1 MGKLTINV
9 LFNSY
14 VSLPEGNPMVVGWIP
29 NLPTVRSKDSKVPPT
44 ARPPAPAPSA
54 APDHA
59 TDPHPSRASVE
70 RTPRSLGR
78 GLGSEKRRNFTKTWE
93 MPRVFLDFDDS
104 LILMRS
110 YEIL

>member
-1 MGKLTINV
+1 M
-9 LFNSY
+9 
-14 VSLPEGNPMVVGWIP
+14 MVGWIP

-70 RTPRSLGR
+70 RTTKRVWVGAATKSGWGFHQKLGKC
-78 GLGSEKRRNFTKTWE
+78 LGF
-93 MPRVFLDFDDS
+93 FLIS
-104 LILMRS
+104 TILNDS
-110 YEIL
+110 YEILFLFHEFLFDEKHACSMIYL